1 MNLVYPTRYFPT
13 FSSPTYPWNGN
24 NPLIRLVSIENEEN
38 TWSRRGAFLCKKK
51 KRKGKNCLDEKI
63 QSGVIEWIQ
72 SSEIK

>member
-24 NPLIRLVSIENEEN
+24 NPLIRLVSIENEE
-38 TWSRRGAFLCKKK
+38 TRGCREGMLFCIKKN
-51 KRKGKNCLDEKI
+51 RKGKNCLDEKI

>member
-24 NPLIRLVSIENEEN
+24 NPLIRLVSIENEE
-38 TWSRRGAFLCKKK
+38 TRGREGVLFCVKKKK
-51 KRKGKNCLDEKI
+51 KREELDEKI
-63 QSGVIEWIQ
+63 QSGVIGWIQ